1 MYPIK
6 SVNVR
11 ESARVAKYI
20 FSGTKNVKDY
30 TKNTSKARRKIKS
43 DSMDKYD
50 VGKIIGKSEVV
61 WAIME
66 QMKEIDVKWAAED
79 LWSTICAYLSKH
91 LTAQGQVDLRH
102 IDMEFRTMLSNQMK
116 KRDD

>member
-1 MYPIK
+1 
-6 SVNVR
+6 
-11 ESARVAKYI
+11 
-20 FSGTKNVKDY
+20 
-30 TKNTSKARRKIKS
+30 
-43 DSMDKYD
+43 MDKYD

-66 QMKEIDVKWAAED
+66 QMKEIDVKWAVED

-91 LTAQGQVDLRH
+91 LTAQGQIDLRH